1 MGLSHFERP
10 LISKEWTEKNPLPLK
25 ENMVFLIESQVG
37 DGLGQGVRLED
48 MVRVTK
54 TGYELLSR
62 WPIDEIIECPY

>member
-1 MGLSHFERP
+1 ME
-10 LISKEWTEKNPLPLK
+10 NPLPLK